1 MAHLH
6 FTSTLAARDRIIS
19 MGEEP
24 WRVTRAG
31 APSLDHLHRSKL
43 LDRTQLQAKLGITL
57 QETPTVVA
65 YHPLTLAKNTLEEAD
80 ALFAALYSV
89 DGQLLFC
96 YPNADAGSR
105 ALVERTKKF
114 LATRGNGEI
123 FVNLDAAAYWSLLRH
138 AHIFLGNSSS
148 GIMETPSFA
157 IPAVNVGDRQRGR
170 ERAANIIDAP
180 ANGGAILT
188 AIQRAR
194 SHEFR
199 QSLRGMTN
207 PYGAGNASEK
217 ILDVLANA
225 PLGSALLVKRAMPLK
240 AEIVAGKS

>member
-1 MAHLH
+1 
-6 FTSTLAARDRIIS
+6 
-19 MGEEP
+19 
-24 WRVTRAG
+24 
-31 APSLDHLHRSKL
+31 
-43 LDRTQLQAKLGITL
+43 
-57 QETPTVVA
+57 
-65 YHPLTLAKNTLEEAD
+65 
-80 ALFAALYSV
+80 
-89 DGQLLFC
+89 
-96 YPNADAGSR
+96 
-105 ALVERTKKF
+105 
-114 LATRGNGEI
+114 
-123 FVNLDAAAYWSLLRH
+123 LDAAAYWSLLRH